1 MSAEDDGKGMI
12 VFMQTVSLG
21 MILEA
26 RERLKK
32 VVRSTDLVPSQML
45 AIPGRREVFLKTECL
60 QYTGSFKLR
69 GAYNRIAMLTP
80 EERQRGVIASSAGNH
95 AQGVALAA
103 QKFGIKATIVM
114 PAGAPLAKVAATR
127 GYGAEV
133 VLHGAVY
140 DDAYAEAC
148 RLQEESGAV
157 FIHPFNDPYVI
168 AGQGS
173 IGLEIMDANSDITT
187 VVVPIGGGGMAS
199 GIAAAVKE
207 LHPEVK
213 VIGVQAA
220 GAPSM
225 LESRR
230 AGHIVTLNS
239 ASTMADGIAVKTP
252 GDLTFAMCEKYLD
265 DIVTVDEDEIAGA
278 ILMLLEKCKIVAEGA
293 GAASV
298 AAVLYDKFDTSG
310 RVACVVSGGNV
321 DVTTLQHILDQ
332 GLMKAGRMAR
342 IHTVIQDRPG
352 HLARLLSLISESGA
366 NVISIQHDR
375 TSVMSGVGRALVDLQ
390 IETNDFDH
398 LERLHAV
405 LKENGYQVM

>member
-1 MSAEDDGKGMI
+1 MKDME
-12 VFMQTVSLG
+12 TVSLG

-32 VVRSTDLVPSQML
+32 AVRSTDLVPSQIL

-69 GAYNRIAMLTP
+69 GAYNRISMLTP
-80 EERQRGVIASSAGNH
+80 EERERGVIASSAGNH

-103 QKFGIKATIVM
+103 AKFGAKATIVM

-127 GYGAEV
+127 SYGAEV

-148 RLQEESGAV
+148 RIQQETGAV
-157 FIHPFNDPYVI
+157 FVHPFNDPYVI

-173 IGLEIMDANSDITT
+173 IGLEIMDANPDIDT

-199 GIAAAVKE
+199 GIAAAIKL

-225 LESRR
+225 LESHR
-230 AGHIVTLNS
+230 AGKIVTLKS
-239 ASTMADGIAVKTP
+239 AATIADGIAVKTP
-252 GDLTFAMCEKYLD
+252 GELTFAMCEKYLD
-265 DIVTVDEDEIAGA
+265 EIVTVDEDEIAGA

-293 GAASV
+293 GATSV
-298 AAVLYDKFDTSG
+298 AAVLYEKFDTSG
-310 RVACVVSGGNV
+310 KVACVVSGGNI
-321 DVTTLQHILDQ
+321 DVTTLQRILDQ
-332 GLMKAGRMAR
+332 GLMKSGRMAR

-352 HLARLLSLISESGA
+352 HLARLLAVISESGA
-366 NVISIQHDR
+366 NVVSIQHDR
-375 TSVMSGVGRALVDLQ
+375 TSSGSGIGMALLDLLL
-390 IETNDFDH
+390 ETNDFEH
-398 LERLHAV
+398 LNRVHELM
-405 LKENGYQVM
+405 KENGYTVM